1 MEEETSIKETST
13 VPQNDFVFEET
24 QITEMPKDENDT
36 VPIESILDDVST
48 EMPTIDIPSTN
59 ITLIKDAYESGAID
73 EPTYSM
79 YAYLAGHDPG
89 ELPLEYAMA
98 DAETLYDSTY
108 ELLYLAENWESLST
122 DMKSV
127 LEPYLL
133 PISDERSIYNPNK
146 TEDDSSNNLVTITSH
161 AAPRYTHQSKLFY
174 IDDVPPK
181 VTISEAIEIAKQ
193 YSTSDSS
200 AFVNGI
206 LDAIYKEQ
214 KQIDDS

>member
-1 MEEETSIKETST
+1 MKLKLISILIIIVMLTSFTNCKTNTNTSETQDESTKETSIKETST

-127 LEPYLL
+127 LEPYL
-133 PISDERSIYNPNK
+133 
-146 TEDDSSNNLVTITSH
+146 
-161 AAPRYTHQSKLFY
+161 
-174 IDDVPPK
+174 
-181 VTISEAIEIAKQ
+181 
-193 YSTSDSS
+193 
-200 AFVNGI
+200 
-206 LDAIYKEQ
+206 
-214 KQIDDS
+214 